1 MPYLDYMP
9 VSGKTGLL
17 PRLTLAVVKIE
28 TTDAILGQSFV
39 NQKGL
44 RLSETGGYM
53 HVYVC
58 EDACLCMR
66 GCMFMYARMH
76 VYVCEDAPH
85 RSAQLMRMLFPK
97 SKA

>member
-58 EDACLCMR
+58 EDA
-66 GCMFMYARMH
+66 
-76 VYVCEDAPH
+76 PH

>member
-76 VYVCEDAPH
+76 RTAPH
-85 RSAQLMRMLFPK
+85 S
-97 SKA
+97 